1 MKIRVDSWA
10 WLPKDELTL
19 TQLQALRAA
28 LTVIPKK
35 VGDFPGPTPGPIKLY
50 IENDTH
56 IGVAREYFAKHKKP
70 HHEPDYHLSEG
81 RKDLWF
87 GDFTFTGS
95 LRAEQELAVSFTTN
109 EFQNGRM
116 GGMIRAAPGWG
127 KTVAACALID
137 RLHVPTLVIVHK
149 QFLVDQWV
157 ERLKQFLPEAQL
169 GTVQQD
175 ICEYEGKSVVIG
187 MVHSLV
193 DHPYPKDF
201 YEWPGLLIVDEAH
214 RIGAE
219 TWSGVPPKFAARWR
233 VGFSATPRRKDG
245 AENVFLYNIGPVI
258 FKGQEKRLAVKVR
271 KVVTNFRLVKTESFN
286 PKLIKKTL
294 LLQFLCASNG
304 RNKMIVDQLVLA
316 VQTGRKVLVLSE
328 RLQHLEVLQQ
338 LFISA
343 WPSTGGP
350 CPSTGQYVGG
360 MSKESL
366 AESAKAQAI
375 FATSQFVQEG
385 LDIPA
390 LDTLFLTTPL
400 SDVEQAVGRIQ
411 RPCEGKKDPIVVD
424 FQDPGVPL
432 CIKLAE
438 YRDQLYAKVS

>member
-1 MKIRVDSWA
+1 MKIRVDAWA
-10 WLPKDELTL
+10 WLPKNELTL
-19 TQLQALRAA
+19 TQLQALRAS
-28 LTVIPKK
+28 LTVQPRK
-35 VGDFPGPTPGPIKLY
+35 VGDFPGEAPGPIKLY
-50 IENDTH
+50 TETDTH
-56 IGVAREYFAKHKKP
+56 IGVAREYFSKHKQA
-70 HHEPDYHLSEG
+70 HHEPEYHLTEG

-87 GDFTFTGS
+87 GDFTFQGQ
-95 LRAEQELAVSFTTN
+95 LRAEQELAVQFTTT

-137 RLHVPTLVIVHK
+137 RLRVPTLVIVHK

-157 ERLKQFLPEAQL
+157 ERLKTFLPEAKL

-175 ICEYEGKSVVIG
+175 VCDYEGKSVVVG
-187 MVHSLV
+187 MMHSLV

-201 YEWPGLLIVDEAH
+201 YEWPGLLVVDEAH

-219 TWSGVPPKFAARWR
+219 TWSQVPPKFDARWR

-245 AENVFLYNIGPVI
+245 AENVFLYHIGPVI
-258 FKGQEKRLAVKVR
+258 FKGQEKRLSVKVR
-271 KVVTNFRLVKTESFN
+271 RVTTNFRLVKTENFN
-286 PKLIKKTL
+286 PKLVKKTL
-294 LLQFLCASNG
+294 LLQFLCASTP
-304 RNKMIVDQLVLA
+304 RNKAIIDQLILA
-316 VQTGRKVLVLSE
+316 VQSGRKVLVLSE
-328 RLQHLEVLQQ
+328 RLQHLDVLQQ
-338 LFISA
+338 MFQSV
-343 WPSTGGP
+343 WPSHAGP
-350 CPSTGQYVGG
+350 VPHSGQYVGG

-366 AESAKAQAI
+366 EESAKAQVI

-411 RPCEGKKDPIVVD
+411 RPCDGKKDPIVVD
-424 FQDPGVPL
+424 FLDPGVAL
-432 CIKLAE
+432 CVKLAE